1 MRKVSADDLEFASGG
16 AYVMDDIIA
25 IEDFNKKNVTALEDI
40 VGVTKDGVQV
50 PTEVRC
56 PYFHMRECV

>member
-1 MRKVSADDLEFASGG
+1 
-16 AYVMDDIIA
+16 MDDIIA

-50 PTEVRC
+50 PTEVRFS
-56 PYFHMRECV
+56 YFLMRECI